1 MSNAAL
7 TISEAEYAAPTIQ
20 PQAVA
25 ETTAIISMIERAARD
40 PAVDIDKMERL
51 MLMQERAME
60 RSARASYA
68 EALALLQPELP
79 SVARNGR
86 IVVTDKADRN
96 KVIQS
101 TAYAR
106 WEDINDAIKP
116 ALAKH
121 GFSLSFKVG
130 MANDGKITVTGILM
144 HREGHQEETTITLPH
159 DSTGSKNAVQA
170 VGSSTSYG
178 KRYTA
183 GMLLNLTSHGEDDD
197 GKGVVQTAAVTEE
210 QIGELVEL
218 MGSVGADKPGFLR
231 FFKIESLAD
240 LPTAEFQRAVDMLNA
255 KRGRG

>member
-1 MSNAAL
+1 MSEAAL
-7 TISEAEYAAPTIQ
+7 IIREDDYTAPAVQ
-20 PQAVA
+20 PQAAA
-25 ETTAIISMIERAARD
+25 ETNAIISMIERAARD
-40 PAVDIDKMERL
+40 PQVDIDKMERL

-60 RSARASYA
+60 RSSRAAYA

-79 SVARNGR
+79 SIARNGR
-86 IVVTDKADRN
+86 IEIKDKEGKR
-96 KVIQS
+96 VIQS

-183 GMLLNLTSHGEDDD
+183 GMLLNLTSHGDDDD
-197 GKGVVQTAAVTEE
+197 GKGAVQTATISEE
-210 QIGELVEL
+210 QIGELIEL

-231 FFKIESLAD
+231 FFKIENLGD
-240 LPTAEFQRAVDMLNA
+240 LPAAEFQRAVDMLNA

>member
-1 MSNAAL
+1 MSEAAL
-7 TISEAEYAAPTIQ
+7 TLRQDLTAPAPAPPAPSESS
-20 PQAVA
+20 
-25 ETTAIISMIERAARD
+25 AIISMIERAARD
-40 PAVDIDKMERL
+40 PSVDIDKMERL

-60 RSARASYA
+60 RNARAAYA

-79 SVARNGR
+79 SVARNGK
-86 IVVTDKADRN
+86 IVVKEKGGDKI
-96 KVIQS
+96 IQS

-130 MANDGKITVTGILM
+130 MAPDGKITVTGILM

-159 DSTGSKNAVQA
+159 DATGSKNAVQA

-183 GMLLNLTSHGEDDD
+183 GMLLNLTSHGEDDG
-197 GKGVVQTAAVTEE
+197 GKGAVQPATLTDE
-210 QIGELVEL
+210 QVGELVEL
-218 MGSVGADKPGFLR
+218 MDSVGADKPRFLK
-231 FFKIESLAD
+231 FYQIDTLAD
-240 LPTAEFQRAVDMLNA
+240 LPAAKFGEAIERLNA
-255 KRGRG
+255 KRGRD

>member
-1 MSNAAL
+1 MTDAAIAIRQDL
-7 TISEAEYAAPTIQ
+7 TAPAPAAS
-20 PQAVA
+20 

-40 PAVDIDKMERL
+40 PSVDIDKMERL

-60 RSARASYA
+60 RNARAAYA

-86 IVVTDKADRN
+86 ITVTDKNDR
-96 KVIQS
+96 KTVIQS

-116 ALAKH
+116 ALARH

-130 MANDGKITVTGILM
+130 LAPDGKITVTGILM

-159 DSTGSKNAVQA
+159 DATGSKNAVQA

-197 GKGVVQTAAVTEE
+197 GKGAVQPATLTEG
-210 QIGELVEL
+210 QVGELVEL
-218 MGSVGADKPGFLR
+218 MDSVGADKPRFLK
-231 FFKIESLAD
+231 FYQIEALAD
-240 LPTAEFQRAVDMLNA
+240 LPAAKFREAIERLNA

>member
-1 MSNAAL
+1 MRRLARKAFAAFISWRARQRAIREAGVLARRAAVVTPEIVARRAEIERRRQTHRPVQHLLDAQRQDMTARTPARAGPLSPRKDRIMSNAAL
-7 TISEAEYAAPTIQ
+7 TISEADYTAPAIQ

-60 RSARASYA
+60 RSARAAYA

-130 MANDGKITVTGILM
+130 MANDGKITVTGILT

-170 VGSSTSYG
+170 VG
-178 KRYTA
+178 
-183 GMLLNLTSHGEDDD
+183 
-197 GKGVVQTAAVTEE
+197 
-210 QIGELVEL
+210 
-218 MGSVGADKPGFLR
+218 
-231 FFKIESLAD
+231 
-240 LPTAEFQRAVDMLNA
+240 
-255 KRGRG
+255 

>member
-1 MSNAAL
+1 MTEAAL
-7 TISEAEYAAPTIQ
+7 TIRDEDYAAPALRQ
-20 PQAVA
+20 PS

-60 RSARASYA
+60 RNARAAYA

-79 SVARNGR
+79 SVARNGK
-86 IVVTDKADRN
+86 IIVTDKTDRS

-106 WEDINDAIKP
+106 WEDINEAIKP

-130 MANDGKITVTGILM
+130 MASDGKITVTGILM

-197 GKGVVQTAAVTEE
+197 GKGADQPATITDE
-210 QIGELVEL
+210 QVEELVE
-218 MGSVGADKPGFLR
+218 MIDSVGAHKGRFLQHLR
-231 FFKIESLAD
+231 VETLAD
-240 LPTAEFQRAVDMLNA
+240 LPASRFDEAVAALNA